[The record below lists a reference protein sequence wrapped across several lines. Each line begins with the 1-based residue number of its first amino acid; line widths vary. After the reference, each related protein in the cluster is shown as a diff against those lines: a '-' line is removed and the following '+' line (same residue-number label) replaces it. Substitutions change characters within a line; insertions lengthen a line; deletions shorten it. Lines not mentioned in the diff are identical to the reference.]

1 MPPPLPT
8 SWERPSSSLLGP
20 RGNARYLE
28 VDGLRVRYVG
38 PGTSDKDAASVRA
51 DAPVPETVG
60 AFYWEVTVVSAGRD
74 GFIGERGD
82 GGDGRGCEERREAA
96 RGAGAGC
103 VRGNTALPHCR
114 V

>member
-74 GFIGERGD
+74 GFIGE
-82 GGDGRGCEERREAA
+82 GRGRREGIGL
-96 RGAGAGC
+96 RGKGGGW
-103 VRGNTALPHCR
+103 RGLQGGRILLRGSVCSA
-114 V
+114 